1 MLRASLRLVSLPG
14 LASLTHIAAL
24 VALLVVAGGSAG
36 CIASRNGAAVFPAR
50 YDVAPVAMSR
60 TDSGVAGFHMAGALS
75 WASVSPNP
83 ANPIDIA
90 VGYQLERYPRPDTL
104 AEPAGSMPRDAG
116 ATLSETEA
124 DGGTGHASVSA
135 EGDDGT
141 SLHGPFIELGLRV
154 AGNRHTRV
162 WLSARGELLAQ
173 DVAGQ
178 TRSGLGAVL
187 RLSGEVFATTKGSNA
202 VGSIA
207 LGPFIELG
215 ARELPSGKTAAVA
228 LAGVSLRLPLVAV
241 K

>member
-1 MLRASLRLVSLPG
+1 MPCAAAC
-14 LASLTHIAAL
+14 LASSPGIRRGVITAAL
-24 VALLVVAGGSAG
+24 VVLATGPAG
-36 CIASRNGAAVFPAR
+36 CIASRSGAAVFPAR
-50 YDVAPVAMSR
+50 YDVAPVTMSR

-75 WASVSPNP
+75 WASLSPNP
-83 ANPIDIA
+83 ANPIDLA

-104 AEPAGSMPRDAG
+104 AEPAGSMPRDAA
-116 ATLSETEA
+116 ATLSET
-124 DGGTGHASVSA
+124 DGTAGHGGSSA
-135 EGDDGT
+135 GGDPGAGT
-141 SLHGPFIELGLRV
+141 SLHGPFLELGLRV

-187 RLSGEVFATTKGSNA
+187 RLSGEIFATTKGSNA